1 MDTVREERGERFATR
16 VEKRRISEG
25 RILMVLDRMRKMDGR
40 KSRFEER
47 GVRGYLAPVQKNASK
62 VCISVV
68 FVAGAVY
75 ILLPRPASSF

>member
-1 MDTVREERGERFATR
+1 
-16 VEKRRISEG
+16 
-25 RILMVLDRMRKMDGR
+25 MVVDRMRRWMSEEMC
-40 KSRFEER
+40 SRFEER

-68 FVAGAVY
+68 FVVGVVY